1 MSRPTGRIDTSIPP
15 RDRTPCRCYA
25 SSFRHMI
32 PVYAYSLSC
41 SVIGKQSLRR
51 RRDASPAHVC
61 AIGRPGGDGGD
72 GNCSGWDVMFR
83 WSDATS
89 LHVCIYLYC
98 TQQSTKL
105 FEDSQPRNRRE
116 TTIDFF
122 FCGGSANPQTDPNT
136 RASHQSR
143 HYSSHT
149 TQLNQ
154 TQSRTILSLP
164 TTTAADTPAQLQ
176 WLTATTN

>member
-1 MSRPTGRIDTSIPP
+1 MHTASR
-15 RDRTPCRCYA
+15 A
-25 SSFRHMI
+25 VSSANKAFVVGEMHRQHMYV
-32 PVYAYSLSC
+32 PSAGQEATAAVLGY
-41 SVIGKQSLRR
+41 R
-51 RRDASPAHVC
+51 
-61 AIGRPGGDGGD
+61 GD